1 MIKRYKYNT
10 VIAFIIN
17 SLLNSNFRVKIYI
30 SGKKQVK
37 WTETYLT
44 VNPVKNFK
52 SFKMSGGWLQLTT

>member
-17 SLLNSNFRVKIYI
+17 SLLNSNFRVEIYI

-37 WTETYLT
+37 WTKTYLT
-44 VNPVKNFK
+44 VNPVK